1 MTDTATATRVALA
14 VAAPQS
20 PEVELFG
27 AGVQVREQVTTGVHI
42 EVSFDTSRLRREL
55 EAIPLPQLDE
65 AMERAQAAMA
75 RVTAMAFAIPP
86 HILRA
91 HTHGS
96 FAPSVGMGPS
106 PVEQVVRALYRP
118 EHWHS
123 IYDWRAP
130 AAWCTPSRRPMTGGR
145 PTSADGGSLG
155 ARVSALGKGAE

>member
-86 HILRA
+86 HVWRA
-91 HTHGS
+91 QTHGS
-96 FAPSVGMGPS
+96 FAPSIPLS
-106 PVEQVVRALYRP
+106 VEKVVHPAYRP

-123 IYDWRAP
+123 VYDWRA
-130 AAWCTPSRRPMTGGR
+130 AA
-145 PTSADGGSLG
+145 A
-155 ARVSALGKGAE
+155 

>member
-1 MTDTATATRVALA
+1 MTDTATETQIA

-20 PEVELFG
+20 PAEELFG
-27 AGVQVREQVTTGVHI
+27 AGVQVREAMQIGVRV
-42 EVSFDTSRLRREL
+42 EVKFDTSRLRREL

-65 AMERAQAAMA
+65 AMETTR
-75 RVTAMAFAIPP
+75 TAMAQAIAAAFAVPP

-106 PVEQVVRALYRP
+106 PVEQVVRAVYRP

-123 IYDWRAP
+123 VYDWRAP
-130 AAWCTPSRRPMTGGR
+130 AAWCTPSRRPVTGGR
-145 PTSADGGSLG
+145 PTSAGGGPLG
-155 ARVSALGKGAE
+155 AKVSALGRGSG